1 MVLKQ
6 WLIGVCLLAIALTCS
21 GTLARA
27 GTIGFPVARLEPW
40 HLRFELAGDS
50 FTEKLKNDVDAEG
63 ETGRALLTTA
73 FGLTSWS
80 EVYVRLGMAEFQVD
94 EALFNGDFGFA
105 YGGGVRLRLFSFPL
119 GSLGV
124 SAQYLRFTSDDDNS
138 AGESVSGE
146 WEEVDLTVGIGTKRF
161 GAFQFY
167 VGGAFHYSDI
177 VLDADDSG
185 ESDKFETET
194 PFRLLLG
201 THIYPL
207 LDFPGGDFVIN
218 IETRVIGE
226 IPQFTLGVQYAF

>member
-6 WLIGVCLLAIALTCS
+6 WLIGGCLAVSLLCS

-27 GTIGFPVARLEPW
+27 GTLGFPSARLQPW
-40 HLRFELAGDS
+40 HVRVELVGDS
-50 FTEKLKNDVDAEG
+50 FTEKLKDDIDAEA
-63 ETGRALLTTA
+63 ETGRALLTAA

-80 EVYVRLGMAEFQVD
+80 EIYVRVGMAEFKVD

-105 YGGGVRLRLFSFPL
+105 YGGGMRLRLYSFPL
-119 GSLGV
+119 GSFGV
-124 SAQYLRFTSDDDNS
+124 SAQYLRFTSDDDDS
-138 AGESVSGE
+138 AGESINGE
-146 WEEVDLTVGIGTKRF
+146 WEEVDLTVGIGTKQF

-167 VGGAFHYSDI
+167 AGGAFHYSDI
-177 VLDADDSG
+177 VLDSDGSDDEVKLEAD
-185 ESDKFETET
+185 T

-201 THIYPL
+201 VHIYPL

-218 IETRVIGE
+218 VETRLIGE